1 MRDRARAF
9 CCGSPEGSPGLR
21 EDIASPYALLRRPS
35 GIGNV
40 ASQVTSIMDDA
51 NALLL
56 EVRAEGGRRGPPVG
70 LIRIHSEVQDLGKL
84 LHQDEPSAQ
93 MSRLRSG
100 EFPVISID
108 MRHDRGQSPGK
119 VMKQGQVDDCHR
131 KARKAASLRNTS
143 AGQGGSPNDV
153 VKKEE
158 PAIGCHSP
166 TPRPEDAKGDPQLPA
181 SLKNGGTG
189 QGIERLGDVHH
200 HSPNRVTKGVG
211 KVNGGLQVVGDVL
224 HSSARDAREANW
236 SEGAEPAEGLTRAD
250 TRPSAIDLAEH
261 LDRASLGSE
270 KGGLG
275 FGEGGDGRADS
286 LKRPQS
292 GALDV
297 IVEGAQR
304 GEDRVREGQHV
315 IARDAIKPSGGVFV
329 QAAKMS
335 SQTGRGDG
343 RKGLRRRRGEVG
355 QALEEHIPPWFIKL
369 GCSTPVR
376 GPEGSKPFNGGIRMG
391 IGDGLSDSQPSEVMS
406 EAVKPSL
413 VIRHRHDR
421 EAVGLPGNGVR
432 GEQGFSTMGGDA
444 TSTKVAIN

>member
-1 MRDRARAF
+1 MAR
-9 CCGSPEGSPGLR
+9 
-21 EDIASPYALLRRPS
+21 
-35 GIGNV
+35 
-40 ASQVTSIMDDA
+40 
-51 NALLL
+51 
-56 EVRAEGGRRGPPVG
+56 
-70 LIRIHSEVQDLGKL
+70 
-84 LHQDEPSAQ
+84 
-93 MSRLRSG
+93 
-100 EFPVISID
+100 
-108 MRHDRGQSPGK
+108 
-119 VMKQGQVDDCHR
+119 
-131 KARKAASLRNTS
+131 
-143 AGQGGSPNDV
+143 
-153 VKKEE
+153 
-158 PAIGCHSP
+158 
-166 TPRPEDAKGDPQLPA
+166 
-181 SLKNGGTG
+181 
-189 QGIERLGDVHH
+189 
-200 HSPNRVTKGVG
+200 
-211 KVNGGLQVVGDVL
+211 
-224 HSSARDAREANW
+224 
-236 SEGAEPAEGLTRAD
+236 
-250 TRPSAIDLAEH
+250 
-261 LDRASLGSE
+261 
-270 KGGLG
+270 
-275 FGEGGDGRADS
+275 GGDGRADS

-343 RKGLRRRRGEVG
+343 REGLRRRRGEVG

-444 TSTKVAIN
+444 TSTKVITRWNTAHRTPCGFSVRATRVCLRSPSGGVVLHEFLCPKIGV